1 MRVEAVTS
9 DAPPWQGDSVSRPAS
24 PASADVGDSTADSI
38 ERLSALLTDPR
49 VAPLFERLPPFALVD
64 AAARIVTANTAY
76 RELAGDGVLPS
87 VMPMVVEA
95 IGSGRRSARRDAL
108 GAGAEQRHARIEVF
122 PVNGLAA
129 IVVHDVTAE
138 TMALAKAQREHQR
151 ANDIIRA
158 SSDWVWETDREGR
171 LTYVSDRI
179 VHSLALPATLLQGR
193 RLDEVVDGPDGSVLA
208 TGPLASLQAF
218 RDLAVHAR
226 DARGQVRQFSLSGVP
241 TFDETGTFRGFRG
254 TGTDVTERVAADSQ
268 ARRYRGELEKALTQ
282 LRQRNEELDHA
293 LQDAQA
299 ATRAKSEFLAVM
311 SHELRTPLNAIIGF
325 SEIMSHALF
334 GPLNARYLDY
344 VNDILRSGRHLL
356 NLINDILDFARIENQ
371 TLRLQPEPIP
381 VREFIHDALTLVEV
395 KANEKGLTLVR
406 PTENLETRVRVDGT
420 RALQIVEN
428 LLSNALKFTPSGGSI
443 GIEVDPP
450 MEGRV
455 RIVIWDTG
463 KGVPAEKQVAIF
475 EMFEQAHSNALARG
489 QEGLGLGLTIARA
502 LARQMGGDILLESS
516 TERGS
521 RFAAVFPVA

>member
-1 MRVEAVTS
+1 
-9 DAPPWQGDSVSRPAS
+9 
-24 PASADVGDSTADSI
+24 
-38 ERLSALLTDPR
+38 
-49 VAPLFERLPPFALVD
+49 
-64 AAARIVTANTAY
+64 
-76 RELAGDGVLPS
+76 
-87 VMPMVVEA
+87 
-95 IGSGRRSARRDAL
+95 
-108 GAGAEQRHARIEVF
+108 
-122 PVNGLAA
+122 
-129 IVVHDVTAE
+129 
-138 TMALAKAQREHQR
+138 
-151 ANDIIRA
+151 
-158 SSDWVWETDREGR
+158 
-171 LTYVSDRI
+171 
-179 VHSLALPATLLQGR
+179 
-193 RLDEVVDGPDGSVLA
+193 
-208 TGPLASLQAF
+208 
-218 RDLAVHAR
+218 
-226 DARGQVRQFSLSGVP
+226 
-241 TFDETGTFRGFRG
+241 
-254 TGTDVTERVAADSQ
+254 
-268 ARRYRGELEKALTQ
+268 
-282 LRQRNEELDHA
+282 
-293 LQDAQA
+293 
-299 ATRAKSEFLAVM
+299 
-311 SHELRTPLNAIIGF
+311 
-325 SEIMSHALF
+325 MSHALF

>member
-1 MRVEAVTS
+1 MRVEAVTT
-9 DAPPWQGDSVSRPAS
+9 DAPLWPGEAAPRAAAPA
-24 PASADVGDSTADSI
+24 ASETAGSI
-38 ERLSALLTDPR
+38 ERLATMLADPR
-49 VAPLFERLPPFALVD
+49 IAPLFERLPPFALVD
-64 AAARIVTANTAY
+64 AAGRVTMANSAY
-76 RELAGDGVLPS
+76 RLLAGENVLPS
-87 VMPMVVEA
+87 ALPLVVDA
-95 IGSGRRSARRDAL
+95 IGSGRRAARREAIGIGHD
-108 GAGAEQRHARIEVF
+108 RRYARIDVF

-129 IVVHDVTAE
+129 IIVHDVTAE
-138 TMALAKAQREHQR
+138 TLALAKAQREAQR
-151 ANDIIRA
+151 ADDIIRA
-158 SSDWVWETDREGR
+158 SSDWVWETDRDGR

-179 VHSLALPATLLQGR
+179 VHSLALPAMLLQGR
-193 RLDEVVDGPDGSVLA
+193 RLDEVVDGPHGSVLA
-208 TGPLASLQAF
+208 SGPLATLQPF

-226 DARGQVRQFSLSGVP
+226 DARGLVRQFALSGVP

-268 ARRYRGELEKALTQ
+268 ARRYRGELEKALGQ
-282 LRQRNEELDHA
+282 LRQRNDELDRA

-371 TLRLQPEPIP
+371 MLRLQTEPVP
-381 VREFIHDALTLVEV
+381 VREFIGDALTLVEI
-395 KANEKGLTLVR
+395 KAAEKGLTLNR
-406 PTENLETRVRVDGT
+406 PTAHLDTKVRVDRT

-428 LLSNALKFTPSGGSI
+428 LLSNALKFTPAGGTI
-443 GIEVDPP
+443 GIEVAAPED
-450 MEGRV
+450 GRV

-463 KGVPAEKQVAIF
+463 KGVPLEKQVAIF
-475 EMFEQAHSNALARG
+475 EMFEQAHASALARG

-502 LARQMGGDILLESS
+502 LARQMGGDIVLESS

-521 RFAAVFPVA
+521 RFAAVFPIA